1 MRKLIK
7 KYTFK
12 NSVATNIIIADNLKT
27 AKDKIF
33 DCIKNADKIC
43 LITDSFCHKKF
54 KEKICEI
61 KKTANSEIKVFIF
74 PKKKEIKNFGSYVKL
89 MEFLL
94 KNGFGRNSLLIAMGG
109 GSVTDI
115 AGFAAATFMR
125 GIDWI
130 SMPSTLL
137 SQIDAGIGGKTAINI
152 SHAKNMAGCFHQ
164 PVLTVCDTSFLNCL
178 DKEAK
183 ISGMGEF
190 IKYLLIMPPKQSLRL
205 KHLMGKL
212 LSLDKTALF
221 KAVNECSE
229 FKIKTVLKDEK
240 DKKGIR
246 EVLNFGHTAGHAF
259 EALSKGKLSHGA
271 AIIWGMRFAYLLSLK
286 LNILN
291 KDYRRDVEKLLWHI
305 KLPALKTDCL
315 NFKNFY
321 SLVHQDKK
329 TGLFQNRF
337 LLIKKPGILK
347 AQNNI
352 EKKILKETLILLR
365 NPCAYL

>member
-12 NSVATNIIIADNLKT
+12 NSAITNIIIADNLKT
-27 AKDKIF
+27 AKDKIS
-33 DCIKNADKIC
+33 DYIKKADKIC
-43 LITDSFCHKKF
+43 LITDSFCHRKF
-54 KEKICEI
+54 QTKINEI
-61 KKTANSEIKVFIF
+61 KKLGKRKTEVFAF
-74 PKKKEIKNFGSYVKL
+74 PSKKEIKNFNSYVKL

-94 KNGFGRNSLLIAMGG
+94 KNGFGRNSLIIAMGG
-109 GSVTDI
+109 GAVTDI

-130 SMPSTLL
+130 SMPTTLL

-152 SHAKNMAGCFHQ
+152 SNAKNMAGCFHQ
-164 PVLTVCDTSFLNCL
+164 PVLTVCDISFLKYL

-190 IKYLLIMPPKQSLRL
+190 IKYLLIMPPKQSSNLTGFIDKKTLL
-205 KHLMGKL
+205 KTI
-212 LSLDKTALF
+212 SA
-221 KAVNECSE
+221 CIE
-229 FKIKTVLKDEK
+229 FKMKMVIKDEK

-259 EALSKGKLSHGA
+259 ETLSKGKLSHGA

-291 KDYRRDVEKLLWHI
+291 KEYRCDMEKLLWHI

-315 NFKNFY
+315 NFKNFHNQI
-321 SLVHQDKK
+321 SSDKK
-329 TGLFQNRF
+329 TGPYQNRF
-337 LLIKKPGILK
+337 ILIKKPGILK

-352 EKKILKETLILLR
+352 DKEILKEILRKL
-365 NPCAYL
+365 